1 MKTNPDIPAVHDL
14 PGAIRF
20 SKTITEYD
28 VYSFAGLTGDF
39 YPVHINAEYAARQPV
54 GERIAHGALLVGLM
68 STGAA
73 QWMTTHGI
81 DDGLSYGYEGV
92 RFIRPVRFGDTI
104 TVDYAQVSEFPDG
117 KRLTSRVEAHNQHG
131 EVVGVAKHILHRTG
145 GAAQG

>member
-1 MKTNPDIPAVHDL
+1 MTTNPDIPAVHDL

-92 RFIRPVRFGDTI
+92 RFIQPVRFGDTI
-104 TVDYAQVSEFPDG
+104 TSTTPRSASPLMG
-117 KRLTSRVEAHNQHG
+117 NA
-131 EVVGVAKHILHRTG
+131 
-145 GAAQG
+145 

>member
-1 MKTNPDIPAVHDL
+1 MTTTPDPSAVRDL
-14 PGAIRF
+14 PGAISF
-20 SKTITEYD
+20 SKTISEYD
-28 VYSFAGLTGDF
+28 VYSFVGLTGDF

-73 QWMTTHGI
+73 QWMTRHGI
-81 DDGLSYGYEGV
+81 DDGLSYGYERV

-104 TVDYAQVSEFPDG
+104 TVDYSKIGESPDG

-131 EVVGVAKHILHRTG
+131 EIVGVAEHILYRTSSSDER
-145 GAAQG
+145 